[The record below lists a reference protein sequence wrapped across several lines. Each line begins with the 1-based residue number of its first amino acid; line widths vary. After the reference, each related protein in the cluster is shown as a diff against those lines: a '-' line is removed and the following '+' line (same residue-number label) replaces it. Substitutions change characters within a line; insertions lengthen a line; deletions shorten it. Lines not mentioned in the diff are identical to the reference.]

1 MLDISTLEKFD
12 SQGMFKVYDKWPDI
26 AKKSYE
32 SEEIQIDLTDSTD
45 HVIFSGMGGSGALG
59 DIFSAILSKTKVHV
73 CVVKGYHLPETVDSD
88 TLVVATS
95 ISGDTVETLSV
106 LEAAKQQDCR
116 MIAFSSG
123 GKMEKYCMKNRIQYR
138 KIEQLHSPRASF
150 TVFLYSML
158 KTLEPILPIRK
169 NDIIESLEQL
179 QIQKKNIGSHNL
191 SSNNSAISLAEWI
204 NGIPLIYYPWGLQA
218 AAIRF
223 KNSLQEN
230 AKMHAMIEDV
240 IEACHNNIVSWE
252 TTLNVQPI
260 LIEGYDDY
268 YKTKE
273 RWKILKEFF
282 DDIKIEYKEIHSVKG
297 SILSKLIN
305 LIYLF
310 DYTSIYRAIL
320 SQIDPTPVE
329 AIDYIKKRII

>member
-1 MLDISTLEKFD
+1 LLDISALEKFD
-12 SQGMFKVYDKWPDI
+12 SQGMFKVYDKWPEI

-32 SEEIQIDLTDSTD
+32 SEGIQVDLSDSIN

-95 ISGDTVETLSV
+95 ISGNTVETLSV
-106 LEAAKQQDCR
+106 LEAAKKQNCKT
-116 MIAFSSG
+116 IAFSSG
-123 GKMEKYCMKNRIQYR
+123 GKMKEFCEKNKIQYR
-138 KIEQLHSPRASF
+138 KIEQIHSPRASF
-150 TVFLYSML
+150 TIFLYSML
-158 KTLEPILPIRK
+158 KTLEPILPIK
-169 NDIIESLEQL
+169 KTDIIESLEQL
-179 QIQKKNIGSHNL
+179 EIQKKNIGSHNL

-204 NGIPLIYYPWGLQA
+204 NGIPIIYYPWGLQA

-252 TTLNVQPI
+252 STSNVQPL
-260 LIEGYDDY
+260 LIEGHDDY

-273 RWKILKEFF
+273 RWEFLKEYFNKNSIGF
-282 DDIKIEYKEIHSVKG
+282 REVSSIRG
-297 SILSKLIN
+297 SIISKLIT
-305 LIYLF
+305 LIYFL
-310 DYTSIYRAIL
+310 DYTSIYKAVLRGV
-320 SQIDPTPVE
+320 DPTPVPS
-329 AIDYIKKRII
+329 IDFIKKRL